1 MDKTTGREQSLTV
14 QGASNIEE
22 SEVQRMI
29 KEAEEFAE
37 TDRLQRERV
46 EKRNRAEALTFQA
59 ERLLAGGGVR
69 FRDAVC
75 PRSQTP
81 H

>member
-59 ERLLAGGGVR
+59 ERLLREVALDFGMQFAR
-69 FRDAVC
+69 E
-75 PRSQTP
+75 SQTP